1 MTASARTTPT
11 GRQAAFAEQLRLAER
26 HLSRADPLMRRLV
39 RRHGPCAMAPDWRRT
54 PYQALVSAIIYQQ
67 LAGRA
72 AETIH
77 GRFLSLF
84 PQTRFPSPADVVR
97 MSEERLRGAGLS
109 RQKLSYIR
117 DISSKACEGLIPVSR
132 AGVSRKSDEALIAQL
147 TEARGVGR
155 WTVEM
160 LLIFTLG
167 RLDVL
172 PVDDYGVR
180 GGYARAA
187 GLAALPSPKELA
199 GIGAR
204 WAPYRSVASWYL
216 WAEADDRR

>member
-1 MTASARTTPT
+1 MNPSTRTMSAR
-11 GRQAAFAEQLRLAER
+11 QAGFAEQLRLAER
-26 HLSRADPLMRRLV
+26 HLGRADPLMRRLM
-39 RRHGPCAMAPDWRRT
+39 RRHGPCTMAPNWRRT

-77 GRFLSLF
+77 GRFLGLF
-84 PQTRFPSPADVVR
+84 PQARFPSPAEVVQ
-97 MSEERLRGAGLS
+97 MSEERLRAAGLS

-117 DISSKACEGLIPVSR
+117 DISARACAGLIPVTR
-132 AGVSRKSDEALIAQL
+132 AGITRKSDEALIAQL

-172 PVDDYGVR
+172 PIDDYGVR

-187 GLAALPSPKELA
+187 GMEVLPSPKELA
-199 GIGAR
+199 GIGER